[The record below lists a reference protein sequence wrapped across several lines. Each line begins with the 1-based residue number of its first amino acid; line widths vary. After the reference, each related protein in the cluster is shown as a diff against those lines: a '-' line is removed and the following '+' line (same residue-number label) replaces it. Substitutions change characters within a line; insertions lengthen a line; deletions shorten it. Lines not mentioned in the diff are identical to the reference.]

1 MHVSLAKEENGHW
14 PHCTSSPKAQRVL
27 IPLKRSKQVHAVVFG
42 SNFATPKHVVKCTNA
57 CREGENHRSLPQ
69 LLKDLNQQ
77 AEGKHPSQ
85 VALGGAVSQPM
96 HVVIHVSP
104 DTPIALSIKCCK
116 AADILSCLTWR
127 QKSWLSNAHNRKF
140 FFFCQTKQEI
150 VCAERWKQILKNII
164 ETFNS

>member
-1 MHVSLAKEENGHW
+1 MFAK
-14 PHCTSSPKAQRVL
+14 
-27 IPLKRSKQVHAVVFG
+27 
-42 SNFATPKHVVKCTNA
+42 PKHVVKCTNA

-69 LLKDLNQQ
+69 LLKELNKQ

-104 DTPIALSIKCCK
+104 GTPMALSIKCCK

-127 QKSWLSNAHNRKF
+127 QKSWLSNAHNRKNF
-140 FFFCQTKQEI
+140 FANQNRRLCVQKDGKGCSKT
-150 VCAERWKQILKNII
+150 ILKHSILNVCGTTSTMALTAIHEKMLVCTI
-164 ETFNS
+164 PYCHKLQTTCIVTVPLPPV